1 MSDLS
6 HEISRSLDIL
16 ENEQRNISHEIRNNI
31 ISSQNEIVSEMD
43 HSKDSGNS
51 LKILKS
57 MPCNLIILVCKK
69 EGVLMLKGFPLY
81 KASLRNHERFIE
93 NLLNLEN
100 ERSVVNS
107 MQKLWQYLFKVDKA
121 AESLSVKVS
130 KLEASCVSKTQ
141 FCDQKKV
148 RNLEHKIDVH
158 SQKVDQYV
166 AQNLKISRNLSDKM
180 VRMEKQMEILFQNI
194 LS

>member
-1 MSDLS
+1 MQLKFF
-6 HEISRSLDIL
+6 
-16 ENEQRNISHEIRNNI
+16 ENW
-31 ISSQNEIVSEMD
+31 V
-43 HSKDSGNS
+43 
-51 LKILKS
+51 LK
-57 MPCNLIILVCKK
+57 VFHYQ
-69 EGVLMLKGFPLY
+69 KG
-81 KASLRNHERFIE
+81 SLRNHEIFIE

-107 MQKLWQYLFKVDKA
+107 MQKLRQYLFKVDKA

-130 KLEASCVSKTQ
+130 KLEASCVSRTQ

-148 RNLEHKIDVH
+148 RNLEHKINVH

-180 VRMEKQMEILFQNI
+180 AKIEKQMEILFQNI
-194 LS
+194 QS

>member
-1 MSDLS
+1 
-6 HEISRSLDIL
+6 
-16 ENEQRNISHEIRNNI
+16 
-31 ISSQNEIVSEMD
+31 
-43 HSKDSGNS
+43 
-51 LKILKS
+51 
-57 MPCNLIILVCKK
+57 
-69 EGVLMLKGFPLY
+69 
-81 KASLRNHERFIE
+81 
-93 NLLNLEN
+93 
-100 ERSVVNS
+100 

-194 LS
+194 LSWNYKYPFPIPIPIMPFVTFTHKHKYTVNNVWQYWQKD

>member
-1 MSDLS
+1 MQLKF
-6 HEISRSLDIL
+6 L
-16 ENEQRNISHEIRNNI
+16 EN
-31 ISSQNEIVSEMD
+31 
-43 HSKDSGNS
+43 
-51 LKILKS
+51 
-57 MPCNLIILVCKK
+57 
-69 EGVLMLKGFPLY
+69 GVLKVFHYQKG
-81 KASLRNHERFIE
+81 SLRNHELFLE

-100 ERSVVNS
+100 ESSVVNS

-130 KLEASCVSKTQ
+130 KLEASCVSRTQ

-148 RNLEHKIDVH
+148 RNLENKINVH

-180 VRMEKQMEILFQNI
+180 VKLEKRMEILFQNI
-194 LS
+194 